1 MDLPVFLDISR
12 FIPGGDLFDV
22 TPNAGGLP
30 LPQPITPNHPLL
42 TMAMG
47 MIGNKDLFSG
57 KELVDKNDTKGEAA
71 EKRLM
76 WIYRQVA
83 PAVAIGQYH
92 WNRGMDMIAQ
102 ASGGEITWMPDVI
115 SEKYTGIGSD
125 GLPVL
130 PQYGVPQTFGIKIR
144 PMDQDKAAAIER
156 AIDKKLIQSIDA
168 DIRQLARQ
176 NRNGTLSDKS
186 FEKQREYQRE
196 KRDRLR
202 EGLTVDGAEK
212 E

>member
-1 MDLPVFLDISR
+1 
-12 FIPGGDLFDV
+12 
-22 TPNAGGLP
+22 
-30 LPQPITPNHPLL
+30 
-42 TMAMG
+42 MAMG
-47 MIGNKDLFSG
+47 LLGNKDLFSG

-71 EKRLM
+71 EKRLL

-83 PAVAIGQYH
+83 PAVALGQYH
-92 WNRGMDMIAQ
+92 WNRGMDMVAQ
-102 ASGGEITWMPDVI
+102 ASGGEITWMPDVVA
-115 SEKYTGIGSD
+115 EKYTGIGND

-130 PQYGVPQTFGIKIR
+130 PKYGIPQTFGIKIR

-176 NRNGTLSDKS
+176 NRNGTLSDKA
-186 FEKQREYQRE
+186 FEKQRDYQRD
-196 KRDRLR
+196 KRERLR
-202 EGLTVDGAEK
+202 EGLTVDGDEK